1 MYEIK
6 VTDHTYNSLSNAKF
20 ESLWKIYDEHA
31 LLLLS
36 CFGNRPNVF
45 V

>member
-6 VTDHTYNSLSNAKF
+6 VTDHTYNSLSNA
-20 ESLWKIYDEHA
+20 WKIYDEHA

>member
-20 ESLWKIYDEHA
+20 GSLWKIYEHA